1 MHNAMTTHKTSVA
14 MLVLMALLLPTPGYA
29 DCEATVR
36 QVSKTLNYP
45 QDESVQ
51 YFSDCKIWPADPGK
65 TLVALAYLE
74 DGTNTGSPP
83 SGGEG
88 LYDLDVVVVS
98 TASGDILQRLLQK
111 GALVSDAIYLKSVAI
126 DTGRYVLAPK
136 VLAFG
141 VRAMRGNPHVDF
153 ETLNLYTNRNNEL
166 EPVLADLVTYS
177 LFGEPQGP
185 EGCSRSSETKRT
197 LSVAKTGSH
206 GLANLVV
213 QEKSIEQEQTAV
225 KDRCEIDET
234 KSSQRYVLRFDGKR
248 FLIPKQL
255 QE

>member
-1 MHNAMTTHKTSVA
+1 MHKTTTTHKTLA
-14 MLVLMALLLPTPGYA
+14 AIAVLIALLLPTPGYA

-45 QDESVQ
+45 QDESVG

-65 TLVALAYLE
+65 TIVALAYFQA
-74 DGTNTGSPP
+74 GSGNSSSPDE
-83 SGGEG
+83 GEG

-111 GALVSDAIYLKSVAI
+111 GALVSDAIYLKSIAI
-126 DTGRYVLAPK
+126 DTGRYALSPK

-141 VRAMRGNPHVDF
+141 VRAMSGNPHVDF
-153 ETLNLYTNRNNEL
+153 ERLNLYVTRNNQL
-166 EPVLADLVTYS
+166 ESVLAGLVTYS

-185 EGCSRSSETKRT
+185 DGCSRSSETKRT
-197 LSVAKTGSH
+197 LSVAKTGNQ

-225 KDRCEIDET
+225 KDTCEINET
-234 KSSQRYVLRFDGKR
+234 KSSQRYVLQFDGKKY
-248 FLIPKQL
+248 LTPKQL